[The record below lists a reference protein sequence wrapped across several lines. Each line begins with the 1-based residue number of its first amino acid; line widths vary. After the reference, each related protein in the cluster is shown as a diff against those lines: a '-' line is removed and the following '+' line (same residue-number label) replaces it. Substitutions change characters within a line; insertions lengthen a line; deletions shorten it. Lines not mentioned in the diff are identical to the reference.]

1 MAKVKEYDIEEM
13 EELYDLGKAL
23 ASPVRLEM
31 LKLLYD
37 KSLIIGE
44 IAKEMNLPASSTA
57 FHLKIME
64 KAGLIRMEEQP
75 GTRGTTKLCT
85 RKVDFL
91 HINLVKKNAEVN
103 ELVNMEMPVGAY
115 TGCRVSPT
123 CGLWAEEGGLGNE
136 DMEQC
141 FYYPERIRAGVLWT
155 SSGYVEYKF
164 PNKVPKKRT
173 PKRLAF
179 SGEICSEAPGY
190 REDWKS
196 DITLWINGKE
206 CGTWTSPGDMGAR
219 RGRLNPPSLPDG
231 NTQYGFWITWVVD
244 RGGCWIGEERVGDT
258 TIDQLLLMEEPF
270 IKVRLGNRKDARYVG
285 GFNLFGKHFGDYDQ
299 DLVMTIEY

>member
-123 CGLWAEEGGLGNE
+123 CGLWAEEGVLGNE

-155 SSGYVEYKF
+155 SS
-164 PNKVPKKRT
+164 
-173 PKRLAF
+173 
-179 SGEICSEAPGY
+179 EI
-190 REDWKS
+190 
-196 DITLWINGKE
+196 
-206 CGTWTSPGDMGAR
+206 
-219 RGRLNPPSLPDG
+219 GRAH
-231 NTQYGFWITWVVD
+231 V
-244 RGGCWIGEERVGDT
+244 
-258 TIDQLLLMEEPF
+258 
-270 IKVRLGNRKDARYVG
+270 
-285 GFNLFGKHFGDYDQ
+285 
-299 DLVMTIEY
+299 

>member
-44 IAKEMNLPASSTA
+44 IAKEMDLPASSTA

-85 RKVDFL
+85 RKVDHL
-91 HINLVKKNAEVN
+91 SVSLVKRKAVVDEIVS
-103 ELVNMEMPVGAY
+103 MEMPIGAF
-115 TGCRVSPT
+115 TGCKVKPT
-123 CGLWAEEGGLGNE
+123 CGLWSTEGVLGNE

-141 FYYPERIRAGVLWT
+141 FYYPERMRASILWT
-155 SSGYVEYKF
+155 SAGYVEYKF
-164 PNKVPKKRT
+164 PNGVPRTRKPKKIS
-173 PKRLAF
+173 F
-179 SGEICSEAPGY
+179 SAEICSEAPGY

-196 DITLWINGKE
+196 DITVWINGVD
-206 CGTWTSPGDMGAR
+206 CGTWTCPGDFGAK
-219 RGRLNPPSLPDG
+219 RGRLNSSIWADG
-231 NTQYGFWITWVVD
+231 NSQYGLWTTWEVRQDGSFVN
-244 RGGCWIGEERVGDT
+244 GERVGDA
-258 TIDQLLLMEEPF
+258 TIEELALMSEVF
-270 IKVRLGNRKDARYVG
+270 VKVRLGNKKDAQYVG
-285 GFNLFGKHFGDYDQ
+285 GFNLFGKDWGNYRQ
-299 DLVMTIEY
+299 DLILTMEY